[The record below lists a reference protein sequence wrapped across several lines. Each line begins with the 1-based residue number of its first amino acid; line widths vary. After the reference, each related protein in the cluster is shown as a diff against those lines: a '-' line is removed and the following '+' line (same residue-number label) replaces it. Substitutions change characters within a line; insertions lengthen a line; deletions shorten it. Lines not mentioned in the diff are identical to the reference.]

1 MKRTAAI
8 LVTTIVGIATL
19 SGCGGGGDPYCDAVD
34 KNKNTLNTF
43 GQKRTDAAYAKYAT
57 VFGSIGKKAPAS
69 IKKDWTTLSTVTT
82 GIIDAQKKAG
92 VKLEDMTDSAKVKK
106 LYAGAAQGAQ
116 HGLQDVQRHDRSS
129 ATPWSRTSCRSAT
142 SSSSDPIAQ
151 QMR

>member
-19 SGCGGGGDPYCDAVD
+19 SGCGGGGDPYCDAVE

-106 LYAGAAQGAQ
+106 LTPAQLKELNTAYKTFNGTKEERNAVVKNV
-116 HGLQDVQRHDRSS
+116 LQKCD
-129 ATPWSRTSCRSAT
+129 
-142 SSSSDPIAQ
+142 IKLK
-151 QMR
+151 

>member
-106 LYAGAAQGAQ
+106 LSAAQLKELNTAYKAFNGTKKERNAVVKNV
-116 HGLQDVQRHDRSS
+116 LQKCD
-129 ATPWSRTSCRSAT
+129 
-142 SSSSDPIAQ
+142 IKLK
-151 QMR
+151 

>member
-19 SGCGGGGDPYCDAVD
+19 SGCGGGGDPYCDAVE

-82 GIIDAQKKAG
+82 GIINAQKKAG

-106 LYAGAAQGAQ
+106 LSAAQLKELNTAYKTFNDTKDERNAVVKNV
-116 HGLQDVQRHDRSS
+116 LQKCD
-129 ATPWSRTSCRSAT
+129 
-142 SSSSDPIAQ
+142 IKLK
-151 QMR
+151 

>member
-19 SGCGGGGDPYCDAVD
+19 SGCGGGGDPYCDAVE
-34 KNKNTLNTF
+34 KNKSTLNTF
-43 GQKRTDAAYAKYAT
+43 GQKRTDAAYAKYAK

-106 LYAGAAQGAQ
+106 LSAAQLKELNTAYKTFNDTKEQ
-116 HGLQDVQRHDRSS
+116 RNAVVKNVLQKCD
-129 ATPWSRTSCRSAT
+129 
-142 SSSSDPIAQ
+142 IKLK
-151 QMR
+151 